1 MNRDFE
7 VRQLLRAYR
16 SGLMSETAFEE
27 EMTRLE
33 HETGEPGQPV
43 LPPGFEVFGRSYRS
57 EREAVISFLDELH
70 ATQMDLAIGF
80 AKWSAACRTMG
91 LRTGLMMAAERSAYH
106 SRVIERRVHELGG
119 ELHVTTSEHGGKV
132 AEVLANGEVSDLEK
146 LLALTS
152 LIQDPQQVIAPIVT
166 FASALRKDVETKQ
179 ALRLFAEDELSTVAW
194 LHDICAALTAAEVPA
209 TSSNAQRPP
218 RA

>member
-106 SRVIERRVHELGG
+106 SRVIERRVHELAG
-119 ELHVTTSEHGGKV
+119 ELHVATSEHGGKL

-179 ALRLFAEDELSTVAW
+179 ALRLLAEDELSTAAW
-194 LHDICAALTAAEVPA
+194 LHDICAALSAVEVPA
-209 TSSNAQRPP
+209 TSTNAERRPQT
-218 RA
+218 